1 MASENDECHLT
12 AKCPRLSTQNDML
25 LQFSYYIYPSGNE
38 ADTEAASK
46 KYGKEVQLA
55 GRISMYCVLFNWSEY
70 L

>member
-1 MASENDECHLT
+1 MASENDECQPA
-12 AKCPRLSTQNDML
+12 AKRPTLSMQNDML

-46 KYGKEVQLA
+46 NHGKKVQLA
-55 GRISMYCVLFNWSEY
+55 GRISMCCVLFNWTDY